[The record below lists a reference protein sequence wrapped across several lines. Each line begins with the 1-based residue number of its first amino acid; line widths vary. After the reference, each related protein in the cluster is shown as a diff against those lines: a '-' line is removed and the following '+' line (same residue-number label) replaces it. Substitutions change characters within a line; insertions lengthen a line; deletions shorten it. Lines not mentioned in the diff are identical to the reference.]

1 MTEFIGQS
9 AYFAKYFGLGGT
21 FCRFGQCPAAWA
33 YCSQPRF
40 LKYHMGTT
48 ALAAISP
55 SAYG

>member
-1 MTEFIGQS
+1 MTEFIRQS

-55 SAYG
+55 RA